1 MIEVVAGDTLDAA
14 SGDLL
19 VVPVLSGLTWGPG
32 ADWAVAA
39 LGDWVEEY
47 LAGEEFT
54 GKVGQMAVVPGGGGV
69 EFGRVVF
76 LGLGDEVDAEGLR
89 RAAGTAGRAASR
101 YAAVVT
107 TLHDLEI
114 EDAAE
119 CVAFGFISGQYRFDK
134 YLSEPKPAKTETL
147 ELAGAD
153 AAAMAAANRGS
164 TLAAGVAL
172 ARDLI
177 NEPAS
182 AKPPVYLAAVA
193 EEIAANTG
201 LAITVYDE
209 AACVEERFGGL
220 LGVAAGATNPP
231 RMVVLRHEPEGAAA
245 SVVLVGKGIVFD
257 SGGLSL
263 KPPAAME
270 TMKTDMSGAAAVFG
284 AMQVIAQLDLPVR
297 VIAIAPLTENMP
309 GGAALRPGDV
319 LRARNGKTI
328 EVLNTDAEG
337 RLVLADGL
345 SLAVEEEPDLIVDI
359 ATLTGACKVALGAN
373 IAGLLGNDDDAV
385 SAVTAAA
392 ARAGESVWTLP
403 LEKEYAPLIESPIA
417 DVKNTGG
424 RFGGA
429 ITAGLFLSNFVDDVP
444 WVHLDIAGPARADK
458 AEHYIPKG
466 ATGFGV
472 RTMVALAEDMARD
485 QR

>member
-1 MIEVVAGDTLDAA
+1 MIEIVAGAPVEAA
-14 SGDLL
+14 SGDVL
-19 VVPVLSGLTWGPG
+19 VVPALSGPTWGAG
-32 ADWAVAA
+32 ADWVVAT
-39 LGDWVEEY
+39 LGEWVEEY
-47 LAGEEFT
+47 LAAQEFT
-54 GKVGQMAVVPGGGGV
+54 GKVGQMATVPGGEAV
-69 EFGRVVF
+69 DYGRVMF
-76 LGLGDEVDAEGLR
+76 IGLGDEVDAEALR
-89 RAAGTAGRAASR
+89 RAAGTAGRALSK
-101 YAAVVT
+101 YPSVVT
-107 TLHDLEI
+107 TLHELEI

-134 YLSEPKPAKTETL
+134 YLSDPKPARTETL
-147 ELAGAD
+147 TLAGAD
-153 AAAMAAANRGS
+153 AAAMAAAERGS
-164 TLAAGVAL
+164 IVAAGVSL

-177 NEPAS
+177 NEPAN
-182 AKPPVYLAAVA
+182 AKPPTYLAAVA
-193 EEIAANTG
+193 EEIAADTG
-201 LAITVYDE
+201 LEITVYDKD
-209 AACVEERFGGL
+209 ACVEERFGGL
-220 LGVAAGATNPP
+220 LGVGAGAVNPP
-231 RMVVLRHEPEGAAA
+231 RMVVLRHEPDGAKA

-284 AMQVIAQLDLPVR
+284 AMEAVARLEVPVK
-297 VIAIAPLTENMP
+297 VIAITPLTENMP
-309 GGAALRPGDV
+309 SGGALRPGDV

-359 ATLTGACKVALGAN
+359 ATLTGACKIALGPS
-373 IAGLLGNDDDAV
+373 IGGVLGNDDAAIR
-385 SAVTAAA
+385 AVTAAA
-392 ARAGESVWTLP
+392 ARAGEKVWTLP
-403 LEKEYAPLIESPIA
+403 LEEEYAPLIESPIA

-429 ITAGLFLSNFVDDVP
+429 ITAGLFLGHFVDDVP

-458 AEHYIPKG
+458 AEYYIPKG

-472 RTMVALAEDMARD
+472 RTMVALVEDMAS
-485 QR
+485 